1 VSIGIDPQIG
11 QIEEKKPRAKIAKNA
26 TNSSLGVLCALCLR
40 FLNLPAD
47 GLSLYLRN
55 LWFLLCFALL
65 DPLPGSWAGR

>member
-11 QIEEKKPRAKIAKNA
+11 QIEEKKPHAKIAKSAKNA
-26 TNSSLGVLCALCLR
+26 TNSSLGVLCLR